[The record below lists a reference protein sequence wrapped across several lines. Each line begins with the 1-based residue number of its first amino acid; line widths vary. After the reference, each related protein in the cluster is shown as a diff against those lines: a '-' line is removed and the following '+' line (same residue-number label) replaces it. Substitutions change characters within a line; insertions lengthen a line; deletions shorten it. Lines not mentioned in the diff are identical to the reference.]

1 MYIQKSGSD
10 LGSDH
15 TFYTI
20 YGIQPADHPLHGGLV
35 VDIKIYVAGKYSFI
49 GTQIDLAHIHSHDQ
63 RDVAGDLVQQTD
75 PVNSLDGEAHRKRLA
90 VIILPL
96 RHDNPVSMLGGDA
109 VSHRARFL
117 VHCHRSV
124 RRLDADDRVSWDR
137 PATGC
142 DDIITLLL
150 SRGLLPLPEPRERPG
165 MAFVRLA

>member
-96 RHDNPVSMLGGDA
+96 EAML
-109 VSHRARFL
+109 S
-117 VHCHRSV
+117 
-124 RRLDADDRVSWDR
+124 
-137 PATGC
+137 ATGHDFLC
-142 DDIITLLL
+142 TVTVPSGDLMPMTG
-150 SRGLLPLPEPRERPG
+150 SPG
-165 MAFVRLA
+165 IGRQQDAMT